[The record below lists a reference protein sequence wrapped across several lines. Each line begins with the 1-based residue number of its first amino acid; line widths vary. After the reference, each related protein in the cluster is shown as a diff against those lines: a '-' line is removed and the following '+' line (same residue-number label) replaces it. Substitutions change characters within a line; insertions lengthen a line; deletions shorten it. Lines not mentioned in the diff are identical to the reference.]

1 MGNFCWMCERIRP
14 NEAFSGRNH
23 GRHLCRECARL
34 PKSEREQQRRL
45 DALWEM
51 LLRQSNISKKNLE
64 MVAIWASEGD
74 DEVAALAHLVTDI
87 GIAHPRKR
95 KRLPYIRR
103 NRPELW
109 KRMVA
114 AGLVDEWSDE
124 YPPDEYPQDERPPD
138 EAGSKLERRPVEPQE
153 KSAVTVIEY
162 DDDEI
167 PF

>member
-14 NEAFSGRNH
+14 NEAFSGKNH
-23 GRHLCRECARL
+23 HRHLCRECARL
-34 PKSEREQQRRL
+34 PKSERERKRWL

-51 LLRQSNISKKNLE
+51 LHRQSNISRKNLQ
-64 MVAIWASEGD
+64 MAAMWASEGD
-74 DEVAALAHLVTDI
+74 AEVAALANLVIDI
-87 GIAHPRKR
+87 GIAHPHRR
-95 KRLPYIRR
+95 KRLPFIRR

-114 AGLVDEWSDE
+114 AGMAEEWPDQDPLDE
-124 YPPDEYPQDERPPD
+124 YPTDDAPVVLDHRPEEP
-138 EAGSKLERRPVEPQE
+138 LEE
-153 KSAVTVIEY
+153 SAIGVTDY